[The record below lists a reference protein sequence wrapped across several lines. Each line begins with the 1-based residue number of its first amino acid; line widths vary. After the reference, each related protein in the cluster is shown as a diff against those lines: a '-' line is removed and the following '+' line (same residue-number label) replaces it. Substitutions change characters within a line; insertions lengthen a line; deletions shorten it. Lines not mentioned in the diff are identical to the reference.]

1 MAELAESGLDQA
13 RRHVAEAE
21 QRVAEQLERI
31 EWLRVEGLDARA
43 AEKLYA
49 AFKQTLQ
56 SMRDHLVYEEQR
68 AQDRQRREGRSR
80 VLPQDRSL

>member
-1 MAELAESGLDQA
+1 MTESGLDQA

-31 EWLRVEGLDARA
+31 EWLRIEGLDTRA

-49 AFKQTLQ
+49 AFKKTLQ

-68 AQDRQRREGRSR
+68 ERDRQRREGRSR
-80 VLPQDRSL
+80 AFPQDQSL